1 MESPFT
7 VQPDLLTVGLD
18 LLAFTKVCAYIYT
31 INQYKHFNNNIM
43 KTLITL
49 FVLAVSTFTFG
60 QETEGVT
67 VTIVIENLNST
78 EGTVSAALYD
88 EATFMRAAPLKSA
101 EGKPTEKAITLI
113 LTNIKPGDYSI
124 ISLHDLNG
132 NGRMDFEANGMP
144 KEPYA
149 SSNNVVA
156 MGPPNFSDSKF
167 NVGTEDISLTI
178 RM

>member
-1 MESPFT
+1 
-7 VQPDLLTVGLD
+7 
-18 LLAFTKVCAYIYT
+18 
-31 INQYKHFNNNIM
+31 M

-49 FVLAVSTFTFG
+49 FVLAVSTLTFA

-67 VTIVIENLNST
+67 VTVIIENLTST

-88 EATFMRAAPLKSA
+88 EATFMRAAPLQGA
-101 EGKPTEKAITLI
+101 EGKPTEKTITLT
-113 LTNIKPGDYSI
+113 LKNVKPGDYGI
-124 ISLHDLNG
+124 IGLHDLNG

-149 SSNNVVA
+149 TSNNVMA
-156 MGPPNFSDSKF
+156 MGPPNFTDSKF
-167 NVGTEDISLTI
+167 SVGTEDISLTI

>member
-1 MESPFT
+1 
-7 VQPDLLTVGLD
+7 
-18 LLAFTKVCAYIYT
+18 
-31 INQYKHFNNNIM
+31 M

-49 FVLAVSTFTFG
+49 FVLAVTTLTFA
-60 QETEGVT
+60 QDSEGVT
-67 VTIVIENLNST
+67 VTVIIENLNST
-78 EGTVSAALYD
+78 EGNVSAALYD
-88 EATFMRAAPLKSA
+88 EATFMRAAPLQAA
-101 EGKPTEKAITLI
+101 EGKPTEKSITLVMK
-113 LTNIKPGDYSI
+113 NVKPGDYGI

-149 SSNNVVA
+149 SSNNVLA

-167 NVGTEDISLTI
+167 SVGTEDISLTI